1 MMGSLRRIT
10 AVAGNTF
17 LEAVRQKVFA
27 VLLVFALALI
37 YGANYFTEFS
47 FQEQFKFLKDLGY
60 ASISLTGLL
69 VGLLGASQLIP
80 GEIERRT
87 ILTALCRPLRRWEFI
102 AGKYLG
108 LATLLA
114 VMVAIMAIAVGGVLG
129 WKEAQLIARE
139 GSDPAVAAAIQKE
152 ARDPRL
158 LQAVLL
164 LEMKLAVVAA
174 VAVFFS
180 TIATSST
187 FVMAMTLMVY
197 LIGHLE
203 SVAREQWLES
213 GEVAASWVAKAFL
226 AVVAFLVPDFNLYN
240 LIDEIIAGNVVSWR
254 STLEVTGYSA
264 VYIAVLLTAASVLFE
279 GRDI

>member
-1 MMGSLRRIT
+1 
-10 AVAGNTF
+10 

-27 VLLVFALALI
+27 VLLVFALVLI

-102 AGKYLG
+102 VGKYLG

-129 WKEAQLIARE
+129 WREAQLIARE

-164 LEMKLAVVAA
+164 VEMKLAVVAA

-180 TIATSST
+180 TIATSTT

-213 GEVAASWVAKAFL
+213 GEVASWVAKAFL

-240 LIDEIIAGNVVSWR
+240 LIDEIIAGNAVSWR

-264 VYIAVLLTAASVLFE
+264 VYIAVLLTGASVLFE

>member
-1 MMGSLRRIT
+1 
-10 AVAGNTF
+10 
-17 LEAVRQKVFA
+17 
-27 VLLVFALALI
+27 
-37 YGANYFTEFS
+37 
-47 FQEQFKFLKDLGY
+47 
-60 ASISLTGLL
+60 
-69 VGLLGASQLIP
+69 
-80 GEIERRT
+80 
-87 ILTALCRPLRRWEFI
+87 LCRPLRRWEFI
-102 AGKYLG
+102 VGKYLG

-139 GSDPAVAAAIQKE
+139 GSDPAVAEAIQKE

-164 LEMKLAVVAA
+164 VEMKLAVVAA

-180 TIATSST
+180 TIATSTT

-213 GEVAASWVAKAFL
+213 GEVASWMAKVFL

-240 LIDEIIAGNVVSWR
+240 LIDEIIAGNAVAWR

-264 VYIAVLLTAASVLFE
+264 VYIAVLLTGASVLFE